1 MWGLSV
7 NYETQAG
14 LAMQLRSHPMHGA
27 DSEAAEQ
34 GRFKEG
40 HGMADVDRQC
50 FTVGV
55 FQDVGWAQRGLEA
68 LADKGFA
75 SESLSLISKE
85 TPQAVELLRRTF
97 GVDGVTLNI
106 ARIGSVVAHG
116 PLVGAL
122 QHDEHELDRTGVAA
136 TMRHVG
142 FQVHDGFI
150 YETLTAR
157 GGVLVG
163 VHSEPRAAD
172 ALAVMFAYGGGNAA
186 IGAWVGR
193 V

>member
-1 MWGLSV
+1 MDD
-7 NYETQAG
+7 
-14 LAMQLRSHPMHGA
+14 LA
-27 DSEAAEQ
+27 
-34 GRFKEG
+34 
-40 HGMADVDRQC
+40 RQC

-55 FQDVGWAQRGLEA
+55 FQDVEWAQRGLEA
-68 LADKGFA
+68 LANEGFT

-85 TPQAVELLRRTF
+85 TPAAAALLQRTF
-97 GVDGVTLNI
+97 GVDGGRLDI
-106 ARIGSVVAHG
+106 ARIGSAVAHG

-122 QHDEHELDRTGVAA
+122 QGRARELDRAGVAA
-136 TMRHVG
+136 TMHRVG
-142 FQVHDGFI
+142 FQAHDGFI
-150 YETLTAR
+150 FETLTAR

>member
-1 MWGLSV
+1 MD
-7 NYETQAG
+7 E
-14 LAMQLRSHPMHGA
+14 
-27 DSEAAEQ
+27 
-34 GRFKEG
+34 
-40 HGMADVDRQC
+40 VDRQC

-55 FQDVGWAQRGLEA
+55 FQDVEWAARGLEG
-68 LADKGFA
+68 LAKEGLP

-85 TPQAVELLRRTF
+85 TPEAASLLQRTF
-97 GVDGVTLNI
+97 GVEGGRLNI
-106 ARIGSVVAHG
+106 VRIGPVVAHG

-122 QHDEHELDRTGVAA
+122 QGRARDLDRSGVAA
-136 TMRHVG
+136 TMRRAG

-150 YETLTAR
+150 FETLTAR

-163 VHSEPRAAD
+163 VHSESRAAD

-186 IGAWVGR
+186 IGAWAGR